1 MTKEDAT
8 ATIRKK
14 KKKQDGEVGEEE
26 ETLEATLAELI
37 MTVDLVKKKYYF
49 GS

>member
-8 ATIRKK
+8 ATI